1 MKIAGK
7 KIAVTNDIST
17 NKKNLILAIE
27 QAANVN
33 AEILLTP
40 EGSLSGYTYKFDQ
53 KEVDDALAEVLS
65 AAKKSNLGLA
75 LGTCFYEDDGKSPHL
90 KGDLGGCSSSEKQ
103 KKCYNQLRFYLPTG
117 EYLGFHSKVLRCGSW
132 GNPPVGELNDFATT
146 SLKVFKWNDEL
157 TIGGIICNDMW
168 ANPDCTPMPDVHLS
182 QQLSKKGAKILFH
195 AVNGGRNGDDWSK
208 VIYQYHE
215 ANLRMRANAGKVWIV
230 TVDNS
235 FPTNLPSAAPS
246 GVLSPDGNWALKAK
260 DIGDDF
266 FSYDI
271 ETQ

>member
-7 KIAVTNDIST
+7 KIAVSDDISA
-17 NKKNLILAIE
+17 NKKNVLVAIE
-27 QAANVN
+27 QAAIEN

-40 EGSLSGYTYKFDQ
+40 EGCLSGYTPKFDQ

-65 AAKKSNLGLA
+65 AAQKSNLGLA
-75 LGTCFYEDDGKSPHL
+75 LGTCFYESPPL
-90 KGDLGGCSSSEKQ
+90 KGDLGGCSFRENIKN
-103 KKCYNQLRFYLPTG
+103 CYNQLRFYLPTG

-132 GNPPVGELNDFATT
+132 ENPPVGELNDFDTT
-146 SLKVFKWNDEL
+146 PLKVFKWNDEL
-157 TIGGIICNDMW
+157 IIGGIICNDMW
-168 ANPDCTPMPDVHLS
+168 ANPDCTPMPDVHVS
-182 QQLSKKGAKILFH
+182 QQLSQKGAKILFH

-235 FPTNLPSAAPS
+235 FPDKWPSAAPS
-246 GVLSPDGNWALKAK
+246 GVLSPDGNWAFKAK
-260 DIGDDF
+260 DFGDEF
-266 FSYDI
+266 FSYVI
-271 ETQ
+271 ET

>member
-7 KIAVTNDIST
+7 KIAVSNDVSA
-17 NKKNLILAIE
+17 NKKNVLLAIE

-40 EGSLSGYTYKFDQ
+40 EGCLSGYTFKFDQ
-53 KEVDDALAEVLS
+53 KEVDDALSEVLLT
-65 AAKKSNLGLA
+65 AKKSNLGLA
-75 LGTCFYEDDGKSPHL
+75 LGTCFYEVD
-90 KGDLGGCSSSEKQ
+90 
-103 KKCYNQLRFYLPTG
+103 KKCYNQIRFYLPSG
-117 EYLGFHSKVLRCGSW
+117 KYLGFHSKVLRCGSW
-132 GNPPVGELNDFATT
+132 DNPPEGEINDYASTP
-146 SLKVFKWNDEL
+146 LKVFNWNDEI

-168 ANPDCTPMPDVHLS
+168 ANPDCTPMPDVHVS
-182 QQLSKKGAKILFH
+182 QQLSHKGAKILFH
-195 AVNGGRNGDDWSK
+195 AVNGGRGGDEWSK

-235 FPTNLPSAAPS
+235 FPSKWPSAAPS

-260 DIGDDF
+260 DFGDDF

-271 ETQ
+271 VTQ